1 MTVNRVAIVAAIVLT
16 CARSAAADCTISTT
30 NVNFGS
36 YNVFAVPPVDSTGSV
51 TYRCT
56 NHPNVTIVLSKGSS
70 TTFSPRTL
78 KNGSNA
84 LNYNLYLDAARITVW
99 GDGTS
104 STSVYSSAS
113 VSNGNIVVT
122 VYGRIPAA
130 QDVSAGAY
138 SDSLTATINF

>member
-1 MTVNRVAIVAAIVLT
+1 MIASRAAIAAALILF
-16 CARSAAADCTISTT
+16 CAHSAAADCTISTT
-30 NVNFGS
+30 SVNFGS
-36 YNVFAVPPVDSTGSV
+36 YDVFAVSPADSTGSV

-104 STSVYSSAS
+104 STSVYSSSS
-113 VSNGNIVVT
+113 VSNGNITVT
-122 VYGRIPAA
+122 VYGRVPAA
-130 QDVSAGAY
+130 QDAGSGSY
-138 SDSLTATINF
+138 SDSV